1 MHDNQQYILI
11 ILQKKLQKIPLTE
24 EEQAQLNEWLQ
35 VNEEDALLQP
45 GADEQELLEYLQL
58 RMDGDRNRKA
68 FEKFRSQAFT
78 NRDVVHVKAP
88 ARMRFAWIRYAAAI
102 IIIAGIATW
111 FITGNRSNDRVVNN
125 KGHRKVD
132 IAPGHDGAI
141 LTLANGSQMVLDS
154 LGNGV
159 IASQNGAQVVLKNG
173 FVQYDATGKTSVEI
187 TYNTMSTP
195 RGRQFQLVLPDGSK
209 VWLNAASAIKYPT
222 TFTGKER
229 LVEMNGEAYFEVAK
243 DAAKPF
249 RVKINEGLY
258 VQVLGTNFNVN
269 AYENEAAVK
278 TTLLEG
284 SVQVVAKSSVLLKPG
299 EQAIVTQASQPAIDD
314 KPSIDKVMAW
324 KNGLFNFEGMRLK
337 EVMKQLE
344 RWYDIDVVYEPGV
357 PDIEFYGELSRNT
370 TLIDVIAALK
380 DSDVHFRIEGRKL
393 IVLP

>member
-1 MHDNQQYILI
+1 MHNNQQYILT

-24 EEQAQLNEWLQ
+24 EEQAQLNEWQ

-58 RMDGDRNRKA
+58 RMDSDRNRKA
-68 FEKFRSQAFT
+68 FEKFRSQTFT
-78 NRDVVHVKAP
+78 NRDAVHVKPP

-111 FITGNRSNDRVVNN
+111 FITGNRSNDWVVNN

-173 FVQYDATGKTSVEI
+173 LVQYDATGKTSAEI

-249 RVKINEGLY
+249 RVKINEGLS

-324 KNGLFNFEGMRLK
+324 KNGLFNFEGMLLK